1 MEQQGGK
8 KAPEMW
14 SGEGMTSPFIRP
26 EWQNLR
32 ALIFDM
38 DDTLYSSPEFK
49 GAYRQAAC
57 DLVAEVKGIDGP
69 EAKALYDRTR
79 TVLAAR
85 CGYTPTN
92 ALTLR
97 EFGIDW
103 EKWRN
108 QSIRTIDPRHFLLQ
122 DPEVVTT
129 ISILSSRYRLGL
141 LTNNNR
147 VQTDRILEILG
158 VGSFF
163 KSILTVSETGKTK
176 PDPALC
182 FTMARLLDAPPE
194 ACLAVGDEEGIDLIP
209 ARAIGMR
216 TYHVHHVSD
225 IHRLRELLPA
235 RIVTL
240 NVPVTSRQQE
250 TIV

>member
-1 MEQQGGK
+1 M
-8 KAPEMW
+8 A
-14 SGEGMTSPFIRP
+14 SLFIRP
-26 EWQNLR
+26 EWQNLQ

-38 DDTLYSSPEFK
+38 DDTLYSSPELK

-92 ALTLR
+92 TLTLR
-97 EFGIDW
+97 EFGIAW
-103 EKWRN
+103 ETWRN
-108 QSIRTIDPRHFLLQ
+108 QSIRAIDPRRFLRQ
-122 DPEVVTT
+122 DLELVTT

-163 KSILTVSETGKTK
+163 QAILTVSETGKTK
-176 PDPALC
+176 PDPTLC
-182 FTMARLLDAPPE
+182 FTMARLINVPPE

-209 ARAIGMR
+209 ARATGMR
-216 TYHVHHVSD
+216 TYHVRHVSD
-225 IHRLRELLPA
+225 VHWLRELLPA
-235 RIVTL
+235 RMVTL
-240 NVPVTSRQQE
+240 NVPITSRPPE
-250 TIV
+250 NVA

>member
-1 MEQQGGK
+1 MERQGGNT
-8 KAPEMW
+8 APEMW
-14 SGEGMTSPFIRP
+14 SAEGMTSPFIRP
-26 EWQNLR
+26 EWQNLQ

-38 DDTLYSSPEFK
+38 DDTLYSSPELRR
-49 GAYRQAAC
+49 AYRQAAC

-97 EFGIDW
+97 EFGIAW
-103 EKWRN
+103 ETWRN
-108 QSIRTIDPRHFLLQ
+108 QSIRTIDPGSFLRQ
-122 DPEVVTT
+122 DPELVAT

-158 VGSFF
+158 VGPFF
-163 KSILTVSETGKTK
+163 QAILTVSETGKTK
-176 PDPALC
+176 PDPTLC
-182 FTMARLLDAPPE
+182 LTMARLLDVLPE
-194 ACLAVGDEEGIDLIP
+194 KCLAIGDEEGIDLIP
-209 ARAIGMR
+209 ARATGMK
-216 TYHVHHVSD
+216 TYHVRHVSD
-225 IHRLRELLPA
+225 VHTLRELLPTGME
-235 RIVTL
+235 TL
-240 NVPVTSRQQE
+240 NVPITS
-250 TIV
+250 